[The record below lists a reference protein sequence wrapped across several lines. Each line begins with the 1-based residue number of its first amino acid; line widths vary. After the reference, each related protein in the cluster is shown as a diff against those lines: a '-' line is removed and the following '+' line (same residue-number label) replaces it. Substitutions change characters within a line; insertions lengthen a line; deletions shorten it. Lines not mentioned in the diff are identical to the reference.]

1 MHRWQFSQ
9 NSGEP
14 ESTIW
19 KERILESWYCGSQ
32 GIQALEFPGGSGSD
46 VVTAV
51 AWVNAVV
58 RVGSLAPGELPHVS
72 SVAKKKR
79 ITTWTLG
86 SWEEGSRMDSSA
98 TPVSQF
104 HSGIYFHKLGF
115 SKPQPAGPVGW
126 IWGFCISKCHMHVKG
141 RALLEA
147 CFFMMVSIHTI
158 SMVPDPWAREIFES
172 LRSEIHMPKM
182 CFIRLIWKEAG
193 TSP

>member
-1 MHRWQFSQ
+1 MAVKEFRHWSSLVAQDLTLSLPWLGSMLWWGLDPWLRGNFHMSREW
-9 NSGEP
+9 P
-14 ESTIW
+14 RRKES
-19 KERILESWYCGSQ
+19 
-32 GIQALEFPGGSGSD
+32 P
-46 VVTAV
+46 
-51 AWVNAVV
+51 
-58 RVGSLAPGELPHVS
+58 
-72 SVAKKKR
+72 
-79 ITTWTLG
+79 LG

-147 CFFMMVSIHTI
+147 CFFMMVSIHSI

-172 LRSEIHMPKM
+172 LGSEIHMPKM